1 MVMSSRHEHEI
12 NEPKSGRNSGVLWT
26 VVLGCAAVAGWAAFY
41 EIDEVVRASGTVIAS
56 SRVQV
61 IQSVDGGVIASLSV
75 KEGDRVE
82 KGQVLATLEQVRV
95 GAAVNELQAKLAAL
109 RAQVARLQ
117 AEVTG
122 AGGINFRADVL
133 LYPDIVRVQRALFTQ
148 KIGGLKEELRT
159 LQVAVDLAKEDAK
172 LVRELAKTGD
182 VSRSEV
188 IRAERALN
196 DADAQLINRRNKY
209 MQDARTELAKAE
221 DDIAQAE
228 QVRTQRAQQLEDSVF
243 KAAMAGIV
251 KNVRVTTQGGVLKS
265 GEELMQIVPVDDAM
279 IIEAKVNPADIARIK
294 PGLETNLRFDPFDY
308 TIFGAVAGKVSYVSA
323 DTLKEESSQKGE
335 QSYYRVH
342 VVTNT
347 APVISQTGRKLDI
360 LPGMTAQVDI
370 KTGSRSVLHYLL
382 KPLRKTTSEAF
393 GER

>member
-1 MVMSSRHEHEI
+1 MSSTLNQE
-12 NEPKSGRNSGVLWT
+12 KSAPLARRNSWVLWT
-26 VVLGCAAVAGWAAFY
+26 VVLGCAAVAGWATVY

-61 IQSVDGGVIASLSV
+61 IQSVDGGVMASLRV

-122 AGGINFRADVL
+122 AGGINFTKDVL
-133 LYPDIVRVQRALFTQ
+133 AYPDIVRVQRALFTQ
-148 KIGGLKEELRT
+148 KMSGLKEELRT
-159 LQVAVDLAKEDAK
+159 LRVAVDLAREDAK
-172 LVRELAKTGD
+172 LVHELAKTGD

-209 MQDARTELAKAE
+209 LQEARTELAKAE
-221 DDIAQAE
+221 DDIAQAD

-243 KAAMAGIV
+243 KAAMAGVV

-323 DTLKEESSQKGE
+323 DTLKEENSQKGE
-335 QSYYRVH
+335 QTYYRVH
-342 VVTNT
+342 VVTKT
-347 APVISQTGRKLDI
+347 APVVSQTGRKLDI

-382 KPLRKTTSEAF
+382 KPLYKTTSEAF

>member
-1 MVMSSRHEHEI
+1 MSSTLNQE
-12 NEPKSGRNSGVLWT
+12 KSAPLARRNSWVLWT
-26 VVLGCAAVAGWAAFY
+26 VVLGCAAVAGWATVY

-61 IQSVDGGVIASLSV
+61 IQSVDGGVMASLRV

-122 AGGINFRADVL
+122 AGGINFTKDVL
-133 LYPDIVRVQRALFTQ
+133 AYPDIVRVQRALFTQ
-148 KIGGLKEELRT
+148 KMSGLKEELRT
-159 LQVAVDLAKEDAK
+159 LRVAVDLAREDAK
-172 LVRELAKTGD
+172 LVHELAKTGD

-209 MQDARTELAKAE
+209 LQEARTELAKAE
-221 DDIAQAE
+221 DDIAQAD

-243 KAAMAGIV
+243 KAAMAGVV

-265 GEELMQIVPVDDAM
+265 GEELMQIVPVDDAK

-323 DTLKEESSQKGE
+323 DTLKEENSQKGE
-335 QSYYRVH
+335 QTYYRVH
-342 VVTNT
+342 VVTKT
-347 APVISQTGRKLDI
+347 APVVSQTGRKLDI

-382 KPLRKTTSEAF
+382 KPLYKTTSEAF